1 MAKEKQLSML
11 ERWAIDEE
19 MYPDNILGMEK
30 AEGPWVSYY
39 GNGNKKIEGQFE
51 NGREVGRWTYYNEDG
66 SVKKIK
72 EY

>member
-1 MAKEKQLSML
+1 MSML
-11 ERWAIDEE
+11 ERWAYDEE
-19 MYPDNILGMEK
+19 HYMDNLLGLEK

-39 GNGNKKIEGQFE
+39 DNGQKKEEGMYN
-51 NGREVGRWTYYNEDG
+51 NGREVGKWTFYNEDG